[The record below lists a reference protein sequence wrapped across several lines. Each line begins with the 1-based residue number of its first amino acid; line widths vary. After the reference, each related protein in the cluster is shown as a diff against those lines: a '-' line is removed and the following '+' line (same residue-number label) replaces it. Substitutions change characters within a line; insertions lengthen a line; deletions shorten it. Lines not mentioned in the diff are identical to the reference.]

1 MVSKIK
7 ALWANEKIRE
17 MVVYVIFG
25 ALTTLVN
32 WAVYFAMTSA
42 LGPDAYP
49 DGSAQRALILNSA
62 NITAWV
68 LSVLFAFITNKRY
81 VFRSE
86 EKKLGAVREFFLFL
100 SARVMS
106 YLLFDL
112 LLYNI
117 SVFALGIDHAVV
129 KLLMNVLVVIFNY
142 FASRFVVFRK
152 K

>member
-1 MVSKIK
+1 MKDKIK
-7 ALWANEKIRE
+7 ALWANEKMRE
-17 MVVYVIFG
+17 MIVYVIFG

-32 WAVYFAMTSA
+32 WVVYFALTA
-42 LGPDAYP
+42 LLGPEGYP
-49 DGSAQRALILNSA
+49 EGSAQRALILNSA

-68 LSVLFAFITNKRY
+68 LSVLFAFVTNKKY

-86 EKKLGAVREFFLFL
+86 EKKQGAVREFFLFL
-100 SARVMS
+100 SARVMC

-112 LLYNI
+112 LLYNV
-117 SVFALGIDHAVV
+117 SVFALGIDHKIV

>member
-1 MVSKIK
+1 MKDKIK
-7 ALWANEKIRE
+7 ALWANEKMRE
-17 MVVYVIFG
+17 MIVYVIFG

-32 WAVYFAMTSA
+32 WVVYFALTAA
-42 LGPDAYP
+42 LGSDAYP
-49 DGSAQRALILNSA
+49 EGSAQRALILNSA
-62 NITAWV
+62 NIIAWV
-68 LSVLFAFITNKRY
+68 LSVLFAFVTNKRY
-81 VFRSE
+81 VFRSD
-86 EKKLGAVREFFLFL
+86 EKNLGAVREFFLFL

-112 LLYNI
+112 LLYNV
-117 SVFALGIDHAVV
+117 SVFALGIDHRVV